1 MVPLPSYKEAT
12 AKPDWLRLVAPYVR
26 FDDYRSLCL
35 VNRRSWR
42 IFAPCLWADLLRA
55 VRRAGLDPGDDL
67 AWWFDFVFN
76 KLDRVAPATRS
87 LVRVLD
93 ARDFAKDAYH
103 FASDGGAGSLGES
116 FARALELLP
125 NANSILLDGHAD
137 LDAAF
142 LVHSLSA
149 SPQHRPR
156 LLSVAGCPKHLPAS
170 FFTSSCIQ
178 KLVYLDVSE
187 VPGSVQPLLQAEV
200 LPNLRVLKLRSREI
214 DDATLE
220 ALLAKFRLRL
230 WSLDL
235 AGNKLT
241 DATIEMLASWSL
253 PRGALQSDG
262 PFRVQGS
269 LRALAHGTPGY
280 GQFVTIDESQWSA
293 SFSHPERYFV
303 DAPVYVADVGQEQLR
318 PARPDGVVH
327 VRSDSAE
334 ASARILSK
342 NEADWEVDD
351 YCQTRGLTHIS
362 LSNTRV
368 SSFGIQKLLRVSSG
382 HLEELACSFM
392 PLLPIAA
399 PVSKFWPKSAMLHG
413 ILGSAHLFR
422 PAYSCSLRSLKMHHS
437 LVTNVPALEID
448 GFSAIARDYLAEAA
462 ILERVDQAY
471 PQVFVPDMNP
481 RLTSLTLTGIP
492 RRSSGPLVQRLIRF
506 LELLSRQERAI
517 QDASAIASPWRGPG
531 LLQGLRHLALEFEPD
546 TMDDGFSA
554 TEDLDAEE
562 LMDAGDTGFS
572 FFNETPTGERR
583 RTSTAVG
590 PPVADGVHS
599 EAVPAG
605 THPSGAEQDT
615 RNFIKYDGE
624 WNGEVFSLPVW
635 VGPTR
640 GANEVLDEYRR
651 LVMGDGLRD
660 GVGPATPGQILA
672 GAPEGSFVF
681 HVAWCA
687 AVMPRQLSPPG
698 RDVLAGMKDVLAEL
712 RTYRLAGR
720 ASYAK
725 LQQSVGTGIPV
736 PLGEPHFFW
745 TGTLKV
751 STSAPQP
758 NVRSTRYWQ

>member
-178 KLVYLDVSE
+178 KLVYLDQSSGLDFGVWIWLETNSRT
-187 VPGSVQPLLQAEV
+187 QPSKCWPLGL
-200 LPNLRVLKLRSREI
+200 S
-214 DDATLE
+214 
-220 ALLAKFRLRL
+220 
-230 WSLDL
+230 
-235 AGNKLT
+235 
-241 DATIEMLASWSL
+241 
-253 PRGALQSDG
+253 RGALQSDG

-590 PPVADGVHS
+590 PPVADG
-599 EAVPAG
+599 
-605 THPSGAEQDT
+605 DT

-681 HVAWCA
+681 HVACRA
-687 AVMPRQLSPPG
+687 SQL
-698 RDVLAGMKDVLAEL
+698 REATAE
-712 RTYRLAGR
+712 RWNRHTGSSGR
-720 ASYAK
+720 ASFFLDGHAQGVDISAAAECPFHEILAMTSCYQAQAMSH
-725 LQQSVGTGIPV
+725 LSLERYRFPRVAAQSHKAAVPAAAFSQTSEEAVTGPMN
-736 PLGEPHFFW
+736 G
-745 TGTLKV
+745 
-751 STSAPQP
+751 
-758 NVRSTRYWQ
+758 